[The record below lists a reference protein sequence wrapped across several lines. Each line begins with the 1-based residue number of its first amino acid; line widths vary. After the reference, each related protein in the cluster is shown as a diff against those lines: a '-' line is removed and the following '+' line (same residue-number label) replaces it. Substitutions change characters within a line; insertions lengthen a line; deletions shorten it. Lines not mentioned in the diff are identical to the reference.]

1 MQSLGTKPGQLAGL
15 SVGEKVK
22 KEPVKNSLKD
32 NLPQLINMTFIKNS
46 KLKIKQRLLFIMRM
60 ILEVKRKDPGSLN
73 LLNTLLLG
81 AWLYISP

>member
-22 KEPVKNSLKD
+22 KEPVNNSLKD